1 MPEIVDRAPLVA
13 GYGFQIAVIAQGLTQ
28 LDVRYGKSTRDMLI
42 GNMDVKLLIG
52 VGDETTARYCAEELG
67 KHYVRREGWGTSVGA
82 GFGGSQ
88 GRATRTTQG
97 RWELEPLMTSEAMR
111 RLEATKAVLL
121 VRGEY
126 GAVID
131 KAHFFKEV
139 RFKRRVEA
147 SRGFAHRIAIPD
159 VTDAEGGEIET
170 VTPGA
175 TGGFKHLVAKD
186 RVMREARALYL
197 DASAFE
203 TAFVRAMTEARNAA
217 TADLLNVLR
226 IEPTRFGELRAK
238 RKVIF
243 RKTHSPEAATAALR
257 QEVYSA
263 RRLLNDERAQF
274 APAPAMSAGTTQLAP
289 PPVATAPI
297 ASSGPQREPAIG
309 NGASSSDSGLPETP
323 ALRIGD
329 DMLARL
335 NDVKGQSD
343 ITADVVKSAATRAD
357 IDDAAQL
364 GALVDALSVQAEL
377 FIDTPT
383 PGDLAELTRAVEAEI
398 AVE

>member
-1 MPEIVDRAPLVA
+1 
-13 GYGFQIAVIAQGLTQ
+13 
-28 LDVRYGKSTRDMLI
+28 
-42 GNMDVKLLIG
+42 
-52 VGDETTARYCAEELG
+52 
-67 KHYVRREGWGTSVGA
+67 
-82 GFGGSQ
+82 
-88 GRATRTTQG
+88 
-97 RWELEPLMTSEAMR
+97 
-111 RLEATKAVLL
+111 VLL

-131 KAHFFKEV
+131 KAHFFEEV
-139 RFKRRVEA
+139 KFKRLVEA
-147 SRGFAHRIAIPD
+147 ARGFAHRIAIPD
-159 VTDAEGGEIET
+159 VTDAGGGEIET
-170 VTPGA
+170 VVPGA
-175 TGGFKHLVAKD
+175 PGGFKHLVAKD

-197 DASAFE
+197 DAAAFAA
-203 TAFVRAMTEARNAA
+203 AFVHAMTEAGNGA

-226 IEPTRFGELRAK
+226 IDPTRFGELRAR
-238 RKVIF
+238 RKGIF
-243 RKTHSPEAATAALR
+243 ANAPSSDAATAALR

-309 NGASSSDSGLPETP
+309 NGASSSDSGLPERP
-323 ALRIGD
+323 ALRIDD

-335 NDVKGQSD
+335 NDLKGQSD
-343 ITADVVKSAATRAD
+343 ITAEIVRSAATRAAR
-357 IDDAAQL
+357 DDAAKL

-383 PGDLAELTRAVEAEI
+383 PGDLTELTRAVEAET
-398 AVE
+398 AEQ